1 MLAPHRGGGEEVHGS
16 MDGNGIPDL
25 TSDEEQFLQRFGERV
40 MSRARGPHPVW
51 TLARAVGRW
60 QRLVQDVEH
69 GYGAVGGVD
78 DYCYDLTGRD
88 EIQQL
93 LDAVPADLRLKI
105 ATVVDPLDER
115 FLRATR
121 LDEDD
126 VLGQFY
132 RHGAGWWWRRLPLII
147 NGALVPHLSQ

>member
-1 MLAPHRGGGEEVHGS
+1 ILALHRRDPPRANEERVLAPYRARGEEVHGD
-16 MDGNGIPDL
+16 MDRGGIPDL
-25 TSDEEQFLQRFGERV
+25 TSDEERFLQRFGERA
-40 MSRARGPHPVW
+40 MGRARGPDPAW
-51 TLARAVGRW
+51 TLPRALGRW
-60 QRLVQDVEH
+60 RRLIQDVEH

-93 LDAVPADLRLKI
+93 LDAAPADLRHKI
-105 ATVVDPLDER
+105 ATVVDPIDER

-121 LDEDD
+121 PDDEE

-132 RHGAGWWWRRLPLII
+132 RHGIGWWW
-147 NGALVPHLSQ
+147 